1 SWRTRCVRSSGA
13 PPSRNACAPT
23 RRPPTR
29 TARRSSASST
39 SCAGPWTS
47 CAPPTARSSRCSPPR
62 SCRRRRSPRC
72 SAARPRPPPRAC
84 TARGGGCAPP
94 TTSSTRDTAMTNADL
109 PGRDALSRARRALRA
124 ADAELDLTRIR
135 ALAHAPGSPL
145 PPPKVRRD
153 QAIEHASRP
162 ESVPDRVV
170 AADPGPHVEVVLRR
184 AGHEGGR
191 RRARPLAWGLA
202 AAAAVVA
209 VGVTAGLTLGV
220 PQPGGQG
227 LLPGGAP
234 AEPVDPVSILPS
246 PGPTVQVTP
255 TDALA
260 RAAGATADGACDL
273 TTRSTLDADSALRTD
288 TAASAVGTPKVAL
301 GDKPL
306 GALQQ
311 VTVATV
317 LNLPEVPGRVDDEV
331 AFAAQDTRAVLRV
344 RITPDRSLLLGG
356 EVTRIDLYLDL
367 D

>member
-1 SWRTRCVRSSGA
+1 
-13 PPSRNACAPT
+13 
-23 RRPPTR
+23 
-29 TARRSSASST
+29 
-39 SCAGPWTS
+39 
-47 CAPPTARSSRCSPPR
+47 
-62 SCRRRRSPRC
+62 
-72 SAARPRPPPRAC
+72 
-84 TARGGGCAPP
+84 
-94 TTSSTRDTAMTNADL
+94 DL

-135 ALAHAPGSPL
+135 ALADARAPAPGSPL

-153 QAIEHASRP
+153 RAIERASRP

-220 PQPGGQG
+220 PPPGGQG

-234 AEPVDPVSILPS
+234 AQPGGPASILPP
-246 PGPTVQVTP
+246 PGPTRQVTP

-260 RAAGATADGACDL
+260 RAAWATADGACDL

-367 D
+367 DTSQPRGAHGTTRAGQCRTYLLNSELCCAGCTDPPPPAAQDWTTRPTTWTVLRPHRGHAYDHANHPERSRVLAP